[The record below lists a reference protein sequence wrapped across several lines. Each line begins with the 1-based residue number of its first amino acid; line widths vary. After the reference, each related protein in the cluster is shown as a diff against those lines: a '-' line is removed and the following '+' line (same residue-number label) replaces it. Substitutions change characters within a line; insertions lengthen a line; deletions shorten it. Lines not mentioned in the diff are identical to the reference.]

1 MRALFG
7 CGTPREAAG
16 ASQAFLLVAQ
26 TENALIF
33 ALVGQVAAETGVLLI
48 IMSAGPG

>member
-16 ASQAFLLVAQ
+16 ASQAVLFVLQTDAMLLLAVIG
-26 TENALIF
+26 ELD
-33 ALVGQVAAETGVLLI
+33 GERGMLLI
-48 IMSAGPG
+48 AFTHDG

>member
-1 MRALFG
+1 
-7 CGTPREAAG
+7 
-16 ASQAFLLVAQ
+16 LLVAQ